1 MSLGKKIAGWVCL
14 SYIFLGALPAGP
26 DGVQGSVAEAV
37 EYDSGEQTL
46 SSYWVSRCRD
56 AEQVLLRPEHVRFV
70 NGEIR
75 KKSQGRMA
83 EFSSYPEIIAAAGI
97 HDKIRT
103 AMRDYV
109 GWELPELYQDGT
121 EVSWEEWKAVKD
133 NCGIEIPIRGRKTLY
148 GVTTDPTEI
157 RLLPVAERWYE
168 SPYETGADL
177 MQEGVLAPGEP
188 VAVLMES
195 VDKNFLF
202 VQGRNLMGWAAA
214 DTIGLTTRESWMRYA
229 ELSSC
234 LVVTAKERR
243 VTVDGKV
250 LVFPMG
256 SHLPIVRESMEEG
269 ITVLLPVMENGMLG
283 ERELHLQPDNTVHM
297 GPLPYS
303 RKTLI
308 DQAFRYLGE
317 AYSPDGISG
326 GVTDEAMMA
335 RVYRSAGIE
344 LPGNRVDQEQVMPT
358 VTDLTGMDEGER
370 YGAFF
375 DAKPGSLVFRPGR
388 VMMYLGLDGEGIP
401 MVIQAKSNGVAVTD
415 FYDDGGWRDYTG
427 LLTSIGTIP

>member
-1 MSLGKKIAGWVCL
+1 MGFEKKIAGWVCL
-14 SYIFLGALPAGP
+14 SYLFLGVLPAEP
-26 DGVQGSVAEAV
+26 EGVLGSAAEAV
-37 EYDSGEQTL
+37 DHDSGEQAMP
-46 SSYWVSRCRD
+46 SYWVNRCRD
-56 AEQVLLRPEHVRFV
+56 AEQVLLRPEHVRYV

-83 EFSSYPEIIAAAGI
+83 ELPSCPEIIAAAEL

-103 AMRDYV
+103 AMRDYA
-109 GWELPELYQDGT
+109 GWELPEIYQDGT

-148 GVTTDPTEI
+148 GVTTEPTEI
-157 RLLPVAERWYE
+157 RLLPVSERWYE
-168 SPYETGADL
+168 SPYGTGADL
-177 MQEGVLAPGEP
+177 MQEGVLDPGEP
-188 VAVLMES
+188 VAVLTES
-195 VDKNFLF
+195 VDKKFLF

-214 DTIGLTTRESWMRYA
+214 DTIGLTSRESWMKYA
-229 ELSSC
+229 EPSSY
-234 LVVTAKERR
+234 LVVTARERR

-256 SHLPIVRESMEEG
+256 SHLPIVRESMEDG
-269 ITVLLPVMENGMLG
+269 ITVLLPVKEAGSLG
-283 ERELHLQPDNTVHM
+283 ERELRLQPDGTVHM

-308 DQAFRYLGE
+308 EQAFRYLGE
-317 AYSPDGISG
+317 AYSPDGISD
-326 GVTDEAMMA
+326 GVTDEAMTA
-335 RVYRSAGIE
+335 RVYRSAGID
-344 LPGNRVDQEQVMPT
+344 LPYGRADQEQVMPT
-358 VTDLTGMDEGER
+358 VMDLTGMDEGER

-388 VMMYLGLDGEGIP
+388 VMLYLGLDGEGIP